1 MVENQDIQAD
11 RLIIFG
17 RYPVPGQ
24 TKTGLIPELGPT
36 GAAELQRQLTEKAI
50 TTAKAFIQGRGIEL
64 NFHFEGGNTKKMFKW
79 LGSGMIFSQQE
90 PGNLG
95 ERMQTAFLK
104 SFQSGRRRIV
114 LVGTDIPGLSIDLM
128 HKAFDALTRHDV
140 VIGPSI
146 DGGYWLIGMKRLF
159 NLFQDIAWGTETVF
173 AQTIALAKKEGLGV
187 FLLDPLIDIDTGED
201 LKELPPD
208 LIHRKPYIS
217 IIIPTLN
224 EEDIIE
230 STIHR
235 AQNRNAEIIVVDG
248 GSTDGT
254 VARAE
259 RTGARVVTASGGRSN
274 QQNRGAELARG
285 LVLLFLHADT
295 HLPDDYMEH
304 VFETMMDPMTA
315 TGAFRFKTDLE
326 SPFMKAIEF
335 VTNIRSMYFKMPY
348 GDQGLFIRKSLFE
361 SVGGFSNIPIMEDFE
376 FMQRIKK
383 KGKVI
388 TLPVSVITSGRR
400 WLNLGVLKTTIMNQI
415 VIAAYFIGV
424 SPARIALW
432 YQNKK
437 KKG

>member
-79 LGSGMIFSQQE
+79 LDSGMIFSQQE

-146 DGGYWLIGMKRLF
+146 DGGYWLIGMKHPF

-187 FLLDPLIDIDTGED
+187 FLLDPLTDIDTGED
-201 LKELPPD
+201 LAWHVPIGSVWTWNSVNGNEQDPLVFNLSAGAHTLKISGREDGTKLD
-208 LIHRKPYIS
+208 RLLITNDMAFVPS
-217 IIIPTLN
+217 
-224 EEDIIE
+224 EEDPNNVPP
-230 STIHR
+230 
-235 AQNRNAEIIVVDG
+235 AV
-248 GSTDGT
+248 
-254 VARAE
+254 
-259 RTGARVVTASGGRSN
+259 
-274 QQNRGAELARG
+274 
-285 LVLLFLHADT
+285 
-295 HLPDDYMEH
+295 
-304 VFETMMDPMTA
+304 
-315 TGAFRFKTDLE
+315 
-326 SPFMKAIEF
+326 
-335 VTNIRSMYFKMPY
+335 
-348 GDQGLFIRKSLFE
+348 
-361 SVGGFSNIPIMEDFE
+361 VGGFM
-376 FMQRIKK
+376 K
-383 KGKVI
+383 
-388 TLPVSVITSGRR
+388 SVD
-400 WLNLGVLKTTIMNQI
+400 K
-415 VIAAYFIGV
+415 
-424 SPARIALW
+424 
-432 YQNKK
+432 
-437 KKG
+437 